1 VATSWGNFSICSARL
16 KREGNCP
23 DKEAVARGEA
33 AEADNTVGRVSCAQD
48 SQADGS
54 ALELQSFN
62 QVAAFK
68 QIPRSQRLSHRRIS
82 VVGTIGSGKTTFAH
96 NASKLLDVPHIE
108 LDALHWEPNWI
119 EAPNDL
125 FRQRVEHSLQ
135 GDLWVVDGNYHQVR
149 DIVWSRADTVVWL
162 DYPFKTIMGR
172 LAKRTL
178 RRLITHEKLW
188 NGNQEHVR
196 GLLTRD
202 SVFLWAI
209 RTYRRRRR
217 QYPILLGRPENSHLT
232 VVRLRSPRDAAD
244 FLSMLGRPGDLTN

>member
-1 VATSWGNFSICSARL
+1 VLTF
-16 KREGNCP
+16 
-23 DKEAVARGEA
+23 
-33 AEADNTVGRVSCAQD
+33 D
-48 SQADGS
+48 SRSSG
-54 ALELQSFN
+54 
-62 QVAAFK
+62 FK
-68 QIPRSQRLSHRRIS
+68 QIPRSHQLSYQRIS

-96 NASKLLDVPHIE
+96 KTSRLLDAPHVE
-108 LDALHWEPNWI
+108 LDALHWEPNWV

-125 FRQRVEHSLQ
+125 FRERVKQSLQ
-135 GDLWVVDGNYHQVR
+135 GDSWVADGNYHQVR

-162 DYPFKTIMGR
+162 DYPFRTIIAR

-178 RRLITHEKLW
+178 RRIFTREKLW

-217 QYPILLGRPENSHLT
+217 QYPILLTRPENSHLT
-232 VVRLRSPRDAAD
+232 VVRLRSPREAAE
-244 FLSMLGRPGDLTN
+244 FLSTLEQQ